1 MLAVVPSP
9 ASKDVHPIIELL
21 FEVDAETVL
30 DGCTQGMRGY
40 IWLWSDSGEEI
51 VDSLAITAHIG
62 VIHETQEANDS
73 LSAVKHGAMELEFDI
88 FGMCAAYV
96 RVEMDSIGDLRHES
110 FRKPYPPLPVV
121 VFGHGAK
128 REAPRVRR
136 VVISSGV
143 VALPIHELKTAVAA
157 IGIHIEEIHNA
168 N

>member
-30 DGCTQGMRGY
+30 DGCMQGMRGY

-73 LSAVKHGAMELEFDI
+73 LSAVKHGALELEFDI
-88 FGMCAAYV
+88 FGMCAAYD
-96 RVEMDSIGDLRHES
+96 RVEMDSIGDLPHES
-110 FRKPYPPLPVV
+110 FRKPYRPGPVV
-121 VFGHGAK
+121 VFEHGAK
-128 REAPRVRR
+128 REAARVR
-136 VVISSGV
+136 GV
-143 VALPIHELKTAVAA
+143 GIRSDGIGHTIH
-157 IGIHIEEIHNA
+157 
-168 N
+168 